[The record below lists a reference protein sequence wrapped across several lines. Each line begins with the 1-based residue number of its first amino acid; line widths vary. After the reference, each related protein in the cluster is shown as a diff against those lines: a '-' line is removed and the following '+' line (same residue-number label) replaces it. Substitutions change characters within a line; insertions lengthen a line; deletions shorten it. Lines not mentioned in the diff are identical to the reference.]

1 MTLYSKEAVTV
12 PCAAM
17 RKTGRFV
24 HSFIITGSQ
33 GVGKRTAARYLAMS
47 LLCSE
52 GSSDAP
58 CGTCRDCRRILKG
71 QHPDFI
77 EVEKNGSTFSTD
89 DMREK
94 VVADSFVTPNDCDRK
109 VYLMA
114 DCDGWKD
121 AAQDVLL
128 KITEDPPDFG
138 YFIFTAGSREVF
150 LPTLI
155 SRSMVM
161 ELHEADREGCIAAL
175 REHGRELSANPGET
189 AAQKPAA
196 KSGRGSKRS
205 EQQTA
210 KDFTEENM
218 AAAAELFG
226 GNIGFALE
234 YMQGSGKLARAAETA
249 AAAARAAA
257 DRDEY
262 ALAAALTSV
271 SGNRDDLRTV
281 LEMLSRV
288 IRDSAVIRSGSRDI
302 IGCAPSDS
310 RRIAERAGRAKLIEM
325 YEAIS
330 DASYSCTRYCN
341 AAAVIPVLAGKLS

>member
-175 REHGRELSANPGET
+175 REHGRELSANTDET

-196 KSGRGSKRS
+196 KPGRGTKKS

-234 YMQGSGKLARAAETA
+234 YMQGSGKLARAA
-249 AAAARAAA
+249 A

-281 LEMLSRV
+281 LEMLARV